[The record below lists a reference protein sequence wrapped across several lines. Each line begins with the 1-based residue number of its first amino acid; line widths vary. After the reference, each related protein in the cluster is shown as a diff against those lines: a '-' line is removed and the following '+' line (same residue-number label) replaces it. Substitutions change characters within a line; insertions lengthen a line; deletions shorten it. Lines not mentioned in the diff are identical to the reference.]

1 MRLNIHPHRD
11 LAYLRTLILQLRRA
25 IGQETLSQV
34 ILGIN
39 GDLCTL
45 PLSCFCRFSQI
56 RSKHQGVSYS
66 LYCTA
71 ESCTTCT
78 FDASRSPAA
87 DSDWEA
93 TLDFGIAKEAPSS
106 SYTLGIFSGRSHPP
120 RTSAQRSRV
129 PGPHPN
135 VGSSAKRSLIATSSI
150 ELSASSA
157 AVDGRSLP
165 LAEADMS
172 MKYGSGM
179 IPCLPWLLAAGPGD
193 QFNAVAKGRSLV
205 HRPSKA
211 LRATTLVVTPSPS
224 WPSNESQIAAHLDM
238 AFPRLVP
245 ILDSL
250 AALAP
255 INWDLGPGTSNLR
268 LIPNGGL
275 TWQ

>member
-1 MRLNIHPHRD
+1 MLIWNADLSAGPPQHRWPAWRWFRSEIE
-11 LAYLRTLILQLRRA
+11 LSTV
-25 IGQETLSQV
+25 ETLSQV

-193 QFNAVAKGRSLV
+193 QFNA
-205 HRPSKA
+205 
-211 LRATTLVVTPSPS
+211 PSPS